1 MNINALMSIAVT
13 GAAILGEW
21 PEAAMVMVLFT
32 IAELI
37 EAKSLDRAR
46 NAIAGLM
53 ELTPERVTVRQA
65 DGSWMEVDA
74 KAVVI
79 GDVVRV
85 KPGERIGLDGELV
98 AGASSV
104 NQAPITGESLPVDK
118 AVGDGVFA
126 GTINESG
133 SFEYKVTAAAGQTTL
148 ARIIHAVEEA
158 QGSKA
163 PTQRFVDKFAKIYTP
178 LVFIAAFAVAVLPP
192 LFLGAGGRT
201 GFTKRWYCW

>member
-1 MNINALMSIAVT
+1 
-13 GAAILGEW
+13 
-21 PEAAMVMVLFT
+21 MVMVLFT